1 MKIAIIT
8 GSVRNNRDGSRVV
21 KFTEKVARERGWEV
35 TTIDPSVIELP
46 LLQEMY
52 KQMKEPAEKFSYIH
66 NTFNDAD
73 GFIIVSAEYNH
84 SVPPALKNLLDHFRE
99 EYFFKTS
106 AIISYSSGPFGG
118 VRAVEHLRAICS
130 ELRMPSI
137 PTAMSVSKVHES
149 IDENGDSVNGDY
161 ERRSKRFLDE
171 FQWFLEAMKTQREKW
186 RPY

>member
-21 KFTEKVARERGWEV
+21 KFTEKVTKERGWEV
-35 TTIDPSVIELP
+35 TTIDPSRIELP
-46 LLQEMY
+46 LLQQMY
-52 KQMKEPAEKFSYIH
+52 RDMKEPEEKFRYIH
-66 NTFNDAD
+66 ETFINAD

-84 SVPPALKNLLDHFRE
+84 SVPPALKNVLDHFRE
-99 EYFFKTS
+99 EYFFKPS

-118 VRAVEHLRAICS
+118 VRAVEHIRSICS

-137 PTAMSVSKVHES
+137 PTALSISRVHDS

-161 ERRSKRFLDE
+161 ERRSKKILDE
-171 FQWFLEAMKTQREKW
+171 FQWYLEAFKAQREKW